1 MQLIRGINNAPS
13 FERGS
18 VATIGAFDGVHLGHQ
33 ALFHAVVEKSKALQ
47 LPSVVICF
55 EPLPREYFSQQ
66 NSPSRVMN
74 FREKY
79 EAMSALGIDYILR
92 IRFDERL
99 RNMTALGFVEAVFV
113 NCLHTKHITI
123 GDDFRFGHDR
133 EGGQRLLSRV
143 SKRFGFE
150 LADTLSIESGGTRV
164 SSSEIRKSLEQGDFE
179 ASERMLGR
187 PYSMSGKV
195 VYGRQ
200 LGRTLGF
207 PTANIQVKRHKSPM
221 AGVYIARIRLANGDT
236 HNAVANV
243 GTRPTLDDGGI
254 KAVLEVHV
262 LNFNGHLYG
271 QRVEVTFLKK
281 LRDERKFDSI
291 DVLQKAIHADAE
303 QATIWFKQAASA

>member
-1 MQLIRGINNAPS
+1 M
-13 FERGS
+13 
-18 VATIGAFDGVHLGHQ
+18 
-33 ALFHAVVEKSKALQ
+33 
-47 LPSVVICF
+47 
-55 EPLPREYFSQQ
+55 
-66 NSPSRVMN
+66 
-74 FREKY
+74 
-79 EAMSALGIDYILR
+79 
-92 IRFDERL
+92 
-99 RNMTALGFVEAVFV
+99 
-113 NCLHTKHITI
+113 
-123 GDDFRFGHDR
+123 
-133 EGGQRLLSRV
+133 SRV

-262 LNFNGHLYG
+262 LNFDGHLYG
-271 QRVEVTFLKK
+271 QRVGVTFLKK

-291 DVLQKAIHADAE
+291 DAVSYTHLTLP
-303 QATIWFKQAASA
+303 TICSV